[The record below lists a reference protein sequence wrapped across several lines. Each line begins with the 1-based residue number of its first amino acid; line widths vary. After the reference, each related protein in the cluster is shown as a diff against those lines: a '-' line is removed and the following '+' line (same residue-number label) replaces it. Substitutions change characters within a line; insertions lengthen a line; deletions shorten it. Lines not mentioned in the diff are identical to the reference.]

1 MQIQMGICTH
11 KYHKI
16 IIQKKYCKSNGNWGK
31 IKSLKT
37 FLIYCKTKRDDE
49 FRTFSFGAVNRNV
62 YKKSGSKIK
71 QAMIQ

>member
-1 MQIQMGICTH
+1 MGICTH

-31 IKSLKT
+31 IRSLKN
-37 FLIYCKTKRDDE
+37 FLDLLQNEESDE
-49 FRTFSFGAVNRNV
+49 FRTFSFDAVNRNV

>member
-1 MQIQMGICTH
+1 MGICTH

-37 FLIYCKTKRDDE
+37 FLIYCKTKR
-49 FRTFSFGAVNRNV
+49 
-62 YKKSGSKIK
+62 
-71 QAMIQ
+71 AMNSEPSLSVLLTEMYTKNLVPK